1 MENKNNL
8 IQVIQDRLN
17 AVNVDIRKKVLL
29 IFVAFFLIVFAIRF
43 INSINNLNSSSD
55 TNDTINI
62 NKQSE
67 LSSEDSSKM
76 KVLELELQ
84 QYKIDEN
91 LDKLIDDLVEKD
103 RKSLETNKKT
113 NE

>member
-8 IQVIQDRLN
+8 IQVVQDRLN

>member
-17 AVNVDIRKKVLL
+17 AVNVDIRKKILL
-29 IFVAFFLIVFAIRF
+29 IFVAFFLIVFAVRF

>member
-91 LDKLIDDLVEKD
+91 LVKLIDDLVEKD

>member
-67 LSSEDSSKM
+67 LSSEDSFKM

-91 LDKLIDDLVEKD
+91 TNTIGIFDTGSISIVEPTEKE
-103 RKSLETNKKT
+103 KVF
-113 NE
+113 

>member
-103 RKSLETNKKT
+103 RKSLETNKNT